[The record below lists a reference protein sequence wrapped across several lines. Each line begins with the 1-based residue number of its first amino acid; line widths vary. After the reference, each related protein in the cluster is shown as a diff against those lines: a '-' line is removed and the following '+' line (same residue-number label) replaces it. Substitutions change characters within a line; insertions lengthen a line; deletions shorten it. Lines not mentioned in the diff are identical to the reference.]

1 MNIVKPGQ
9 LVKFLKEIFKKNP
22 IVEIKWNNQ
31 KIQSKSRQKKKKK
44 IKTDGIN
51 RKQLEMQW
59 TSIQS

>member
-44 IKTDGIN
+44 
-51 RKQLEMQW
+51 
-59 TSIQS
+59 